1 MTDSGSS
8 GAGFAKVLGLPSL
21 VAIIVGIAISQVGL
35 VGVLQGIG
43 LASSAS
49 SWVVILAFAIAFVLA
64 LTYVASFSE
73 LSLMMPSAG
82 GLGTY
87 TEVAIGHFPALLA
100 TFAGYVV
107 VNMFGLPAELI
118 LFDSVIRQV
127 FGLSLPPNLIG
138 LLLLAGLTVLN
149 IRGTDVFAALQN
161 STTALKVALMLA
173 TGVLVWFAQPLAHV
187 DAGETA
193 PLLTS
198 AEAFSA
204 SIALFFWC
212 FVAAEFVCP
221 MIEETKSANRN
232 IPRSMFIGVVVLGSL
247 YALYAFGAI
256 KLFGQ
261 KTLTGSSF
269 PHLDYAYAVFGK
281 AGAAILLVFAA
292 TATIGLIN
300 GILAGVSRMLYGMA
314 INGQAFAVFARRHPK
329 YGTPWIAIIFMAVLC
344 GVPLVFLGNRP
355 DTVMTLVV
363 SASSAWLF
371 AYIIAHVDLL
381 VLRRRYPLAPRPF
394 RSPWFPWPQWLGI
407 VGMGYVIAGNPV
419 NVLLAAG
426 GVVGGVAVLSA
437 LWVRLVMKRSFFAP
451 ASLPELTD
459 RKQA

>member
-1 MTDSGSS
+1 MADSGSS

-149 IRGTDVFAALQN
+149 IRGTDIFAALQN

-173 TGVLVWFAQPLAHV
+173 TGVLVWFAQPVAHG

-256 KLFGQ
+256 KLLGQ

-407 VGMGYVIAGNPV
+407 AGMVYVIAGNPPT
-419 NVLLAAG
+419 VLIAAG
-426 GVVGGVAVLSA
+426 GVIAGVAVLSA
-437 LWVRLVMKRSFFAP
+437 LWVRFVMKREFFAP
-451 ASLPELTD
+451 DSLLDLED
-459 RKQA
+459 RNQG

>member
-1 MTDSGSS
+1 MGDSENR

-49 SWVVILAFAIAFVLA
+49 LWVVVAAFAIAFILA

-118 LFDSVIRQV
+118 LFDSVMRQV
-127 FGLSLPPNLIG
+127 FDLSLPPNLIG
-138 LLLLAGLTVLN
+138 LLLLVGLSILN

-173 TGVLVWFAQPLAHV
+173 TGVLVWFVEPAAP
-187 DAGETA
+187 AGERDTA
-193 PLLTS
+193 SMLTS

-221 MIEETKSANRN
+221 MIEETKSAPRN
-232 IPRSMFIGVVVLGSL
+232 IPRSMLIGVVVLGSL
-247 YALYAFGAI
+247 YGLYAFGAVRV
-256 KLFGQ
+256 LAPE
-261 KTLTGSSF
+261 TLIASSF
-269 PHLDYAYAVFGK
+269 PHLDFAYAVFGK
-281 AGAAILLVFAA
+281 AGAAILVLVAA

-314 INGQAFAVFARRHPK
+314 VNGQAFRIFARLHPK
-329 YGTPWIAIIFMAVLC
+329 YGTPWIAIIFMATLC
-344 GVPLVFLGNRP
+344 GVPLAFLGNRP

-381 VLRRRYPLAPRPF
+381 VLRRRYPAAHRPF
-394 RSPWFPWPQWLGI
+394 RSPWFPLPQLIGM
-407 VGMGYVIAGNPV
+407 VGMGYVIAGNPL

-426 GVVGGVAVLSA
+426 GVIGGVAVLSA
-437 LWVRLVMKRSFFAP
+437 LWVRLVMKRGFFAP
-451 ASLPELTD
+451 DSLPELTA
-459 RKQA
+459 RKQP